1 TYVPSL
7 SRMLIEISERHLN
20 GIIHAAGASKI
31 SRYEMAQMISEKL
44 GLDGKLL
51 KEVSINDLKWEAPRP
66 KDSSLNVSKAISIL
80 NHKPQKI
87 DYNINN
93 FIDEIEK

>member
-1 TYVPSL
+1 
-7 SRMLIEISERHLN
+7 
-20 GIIHAAGASKI
+20 
-31 SRYEMAQMISEKL
+31 MAQMISEKL